1 MPTYIYRC
9 KSCEH
14 TFEAQRSIAE
24 RLGVP
29 CEKCGEPCVIVPQ
42 AATLAWSPASAEGG
56 RPNYKERLRHH

>member
-14 TFEAQRSIAE
+14 TFEERRSISE
-24 RLGVP
+24 RLTVL
-29 CEKCGEPCVIVPQ
+29 CEACGEGCAIVPQ

-56 RPNYKERLRHH
+56 RTNYKERLRHH